1 MMANTSKTQP
11 KAPKQKQF
19 SFYLPQE
26 LFQSISEYVN
36 RHRNAPESMTIN
48 AFARN
53 ALSRELARVKK
64 AEVAR

>member
-1 MMANTSKTQP
+1 MAITSKTKP
-11 KAPKQKQF
+11 TAPKQKQY

-26 LFQSISEYVN
+26 LFSAISQFVD

-48 AFARN
+48 GFART

-64 AEVAR
+64 AETAR